1 MMMTVMKEE
10 EGGEAGIHSHSTNLG
25 RRFAPAL
32 EEWDGKLFLSL
43 SQTSKSYITGV
54 ETSEKIQG

>member
-1 MMMTVMKEE
+1 MTVMKEE

-32 EEWDGKLFLSL
+32 EEWDGKLSL
-43 SQTSKSYITGV
+43 QATFSLK
-54 ETSEKIQG
+54 